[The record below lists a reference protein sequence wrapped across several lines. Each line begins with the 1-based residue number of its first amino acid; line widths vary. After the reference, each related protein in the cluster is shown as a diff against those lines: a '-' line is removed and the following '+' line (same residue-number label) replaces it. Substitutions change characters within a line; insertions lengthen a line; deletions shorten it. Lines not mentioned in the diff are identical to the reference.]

1 MLPTSALTEFCL
13 RLLSLLALGHD
24 FLARIS
30 ILKPRRWLI
39 LLAESFTEFIPP
51 CPAALGAGSPVH
63 VQHFLACLKI
73 QILSFYPFPSWAGP
87 TVGIHSSFVFIRI
100 MEGTFWG

>member
-39 LLAESFTEFIPP
+39 LLAESFTEFISPR
-51 CPAALGAGSPVH
+51 PAALGAGSPVSRP
-63 VQHFLACLKI
+63 A
-73 QILSFYPFPSWAGP
+73 FPSLSQDPDSQFLPFSFLGWSNHG
-87 TVGIHSSFVFIRI
+87 HS
-100 MEGTFWG
+100 